1 MLSSSKNICMD
12 MWLRII
18 IKQKVILS
26 GSIIFRVD
34 YKSRS
39 KLSSSDNGDELIR
52 DVTLIRKQTCLN
64 PCSGPRRH

>member
-34 YKSRS
+34 YKSRN

-52 DVTLIRKQTCLN
+52 DVTLIRK
-64 PCSGPRRH
+64 